1 MPLISKKI
9 ILTALIPNLIFGLSS
24 LNLAVQAKEEVKNV
38 AEEYF
43 SEDGEINIDKKIKK
57 MDLER
62 TENVFDTQASWYGGR
77 FHGRKTAA
85 NEIFDAN
92 GLSAAHKTLPIGT
105 HLLVTNKA
113 NNKQVIVRVND
124 RGPFIKG
131 REIDVSETAAK
142 ILDFLR
148 AGVANVSYEILKMK
162 DQEQ

>member
-1 MPLISKKI
+1 MLQINKKI
-9 ILTALIPNLIFGLSS
+9 ILAVVAPNLIFGLAGLS
-24 LNLAVQAKEEVKNV
+24 LPVQAENEVTNT
-38 AEEYF
+38 AEEYLD
-43 SEDGEINIDKKIKK
+43 EDDEINIDKKIKK
-57 MDLER
+57 MDLKHSEEIFE
-62 TENVFDTQASWYGGR
+62 TKASWYGGR

-131 REIDVSETAAK
+131 REIDVSESAAK
-142 ILDFLR
+142 VLDFLR
-148 AGVANVSYEILKMK
+148 AGVANVQYEILKLR
-162 DQEQ
+162 E

>member
-1 MPLISKKI
+1 MSRTINEFIRISLICS
-9 ILTALIPNLIFGLSS
+9 LVFALLGLSLS
-24 LNLAVQAKEEVKNV
+24 VHAKDEVTNTV
-38 AEEYF
+38 EEYLD
-43 SEDGEINIDKKIKK
+43 EDDEINIEKKIKK
-57 MDLER
+57 MDLQHS
-62 TENVFDTQASWYGGR
+62 ENIVETKASWYGGK

-131 REIDVSETAAK
+131 REIDVSEAAAK

-148 AGVANVSYEILKMK
+148 AGVASVSYEVLNAKC
-162 DQEQ
+162 D